1 MRCSGV
7 HFCCD
12 FECTT
17 REPYTVY
24 LATVEDV
31 ESGKQWIFED
41 MNSFIEFLSS
51 IESSTLYFHNGINY
65 DFNFIQWWSYQ
76 HGGFRYKLSK
86 NHLIE
91 FDTDEYELT
100 KTGKVRIQNGQP
112 VKKIIKHKLMDTTL
126 IFAMSL
132 KALGEIVGVE
142 KGLGHIDTPLVREIH
157 DDYWIEDY
165 KDEDDVSIEE
175 RRKGK
180 IHQSN
185 FREDVKRLQWDI
197 YALQDVHVLAEVIRK
212 FNIIDY
218 MKKRKFTI
226 ASIAYQELLTYE
238 PYKIK
243 IDSFTKKKE
252 EFINATNMFAKQ
264 AYKGGISWTNPKY
277 AGVRLK
283 KKGFHLDY
291 TSMYPSIYMNSEQYP
306 LPNNMPV
313 VLKGEEHKTNL
324 FIIHFKNLKA
334 TCKSD
339 RFPLLK
345 KRTESKDDTNVDR
358 YEHEFSGDIALTSPE
373 LEYLYEN
380 YENISYEGNPQIM
393 YYEPNHELMAALRN
407 HGQKWYKVKNNPK
420 NPSERTFA
428 KMMLNTVYGYLG
440 FYGKEIKTYDYQFNN
455 GVVQKILKGSDV
467 TGIKSAEVPA
477 AAFITAYGRVKLAND
492 INKFGIDNV
501 VCCDT
506 DSLFLINFDTL
517 EGIEGI
523 GNELGMLK
531 LEDTFDEIISL
542 KPKTYCTAEQGHIVC
557 QATAGSN
564 YKFKS
569 MDNFKV
575 GELFASK
582 EIARGVGGVG
592 IKYVKKKLGE

>member
-1 MRCSGV
+1 M

-17 REPYTVY
+17 HQPYTVY

-100 KTGKVRIQNGQP
+100 KTGKVRIKNGQP

-126 IFAMSL
+126 IFSMSL
-132 KALGEIVGVE
+132 KALGEIVGVK
-142 KGLGHIDTPLVREIH
+142 KGLGHIETPLVREIH

-165 KDEDDVSIEE
+165 KDEDDVTIEE
-175 RRKGK
+175 RRNGK
-180 IHQSN
+180 IHHSN
-185 FREDVKRLQWDI
+185 FREDVKRLQWDT

-218 MKKRKFTI
+218 MKNRKFTI

-238 PYKIK
+238 PYAKKIE
-243 IDSFTKKKE
+243 SFTKKKE

-334 TCKSD
+334 TCKIN

-373 LEYLYEN
+373 VEYLYEN

-393 YYEPNHELMAALRN
+393 YYEPNHELMAALRE
-407 HGQKWYKVKNNPK
+407 HGHKWYKIKEHPK

-492 INKFGIDNV
+492 INKFGINNV

-506 DSLFLINFDTL
+506 DSLFLINYESID
-517 EGIEGI
+517 GIEGI

-542 KPKTYCTAEQGHIVC
+542 KPKTYCTAEQGQIVC

-592 IKYVKKKLGE
+592 IKYVLKKLGE

>member
-1 MRCSGV
+1 M
-7 HFCCD
+7 HLCCD

-17 REPYTVY
+17 HQPYMVY
-24 LATVEDV
+24 LATIEDV

-65 DFNFIQWWSYQ
+65 DFNFIQWYA
-76 HGGFRYKLSK
+76 YKYGTFKYKISK
-86 NHLIE
+86 YHIIE

-100 KTGKVRIQNGQP
+100 KTGRIMKKNGEP
-112 VKKIIKHKLMDTTL
+112 VKKIIKHRLMDTTQ

-132 KALGEIVGVE
+132 KQLGEIVGVQ
-142 KGLGHIDTPLVREIH
+142 KGLGHIETPLVRSIH
-157 DDYWIEDY
+157 KTYWIEDY
-165 KDEDDVSIEE
+165 PESANVDKET
-175 RRKGK
+175 GK
-180 IHQSN
+180 LGILHIGN
-185 FREDVKRLQWDI
+185 FREDLKSYQWDV

-212 FNIIDY
+212 FDIIKY
-218 MKKRKFTI
+218 MKKRKYTI
-226 ASIAYQELLTYE
+226 ASIAYDELLSYK
-238 PYKIK
+238 PYRDKVK
-243 IDSFTKKKE
+243 SLSKGKE
-252 EFINATNMFAKQ
+252 EFINAINTFAKE
-264 AYKGGISWTNPKY
+264 AYKGGIAWTNPKY
-277 AGVRLK
+277 AGIRLK

-291 TSMYPSIYMNSEQYP
+291 TSMYPSIYMDSERYP
-306 LPNNMPV
+306 LPNNMPLV
-313 VLKGEEHKTNL
+313 TKDKTDL
-324 FIIHFKNLKA
+324 YIVHFKNLKA
-334 TCKSD
+334 KCKIN

-345 KRTESKDDTNVDR
+345 KRTESRDTTNVDGYYR
-358 YEHEFSGDIALTSPE
+358 EFSGDIALTKPE
-373 LEYLYEN
+373 VEYLHEN
-380 YENISYEGNPQIM
+380 YEDITFDSHQIM
-393 YYEPNHELMAALRN
+393 YYEPNHELMAALRI
-407 HGQKWYKVKNNPK
+407 HGQKWYKVKENPK
-420 NPSERTFA
+420 SKSERTFA

-440 FYGKEIKTYDYQFNN
+440 FYGKEIKTYDYEFNN
-455 GVVQKILKGSDV
+455 GVVEKILKGSDV

-506 DSLFLINFDTL
+506 DSLFLINYESID
-517 EGIEGI
+517 GIEGI

-564 YKFKS
+564 YPFKS

-575 GELFASK
+575 GQAFPSK

-592 IKYVKKKLGE
+592 IKYVEKRLGE

>member
-7 HFCCD
+7 HLSCD

-17 REPYTVY
+17 QQPYIVY

-86 NHLIE
+86 HHLIE
-91 FDTDEYELT
+91 FDTDEYEMT
-100 KTGKVRIQNGQP
+100 KTGRIKMKHGQP
-112 VKKIIKHKLMDTTL
+112 VKKIIKHRLMDTTL

-132 KALGEIVGVE
+132 KSLGEIVGVE
-142 KGLGHIDTPLVREIH
+142 KGLGHIETPLVREIH
-157 DDYWIEDY
+157 EDYWIEDY
-165 KDEDDVSIEE
+165 PEDADVELEE
-175 RRKGK
+175 LKRGI
-180 IHQSN
+180 IHYGN
-185 FREDVKRLQWDI
+185 FREDLKENQWDV

-212 FNIIDY
+212 FNVMDY

-226 ASIAYQELLTYE
+226 ASIAYDELLSYK
-238 PYKIK
+238 PYAEKIK
-243 IDSFTKKKE
+243 HVSKKNEDFIDAV
-252 EFINATNMFAKQ
+252 NLFAKR
-264 AYKGGISWTNPKY
+264 AYKGGIAWTNPKY

-291 TSMYPSIYMNSEQYP
+291 TSMYPSIYMDSERYT
-306 LPNNMPV
+306 LPNNIPT
-313 VLKGEEHKTNL
+313 KDKTDL
-324 FIIHFKNLKA
+324 YIVHFRNLKA
-334 TCKSD
+334 KCKID

-358 YEHEFSGDIALTSPE
+358 YEMEFNGDIALTKPE
-373 LEYLYEN
+373 VEYLHEN
-380 YENISYEGNPQIM
+380 YEDISFDSHHIL

-407 HGQKWYKVKNNPK
+407 HGQKWFNVKENPA
-420 NPSERTFA
+420 NDSERTFA

-455 GVVQKILKGSDV
+455 GVVEKILKGTDE

-506 DSLFLINFDTL
+506 DSLFLINYESID
-517 EGIEGI
+517 GIEGI

-569 MDNFKV
+569 MDSFVV
-575 GELFASK
+575 GEEFPSK
-582 EIARGVGGVG
+582 EIARGIGGVG
-592 IKYVKKKLGE
+592 IKYVKKRLGE

>member
-7 HFCCD
+7 HLSCD

-17 REPYTVY
+17 QQPYIVY

-76 HGGFRYKLSK
+76 YGGFRYKLSK
-86 NHLIE
+86 HHLIE
-91 FDTDEYELT
+91 FDTDEYEMT
-100 KTGKVRIQNGQP
+100 KTGRIKMKHGQP
-112 VKKIIKHKLMDTTL
+112 VKKIIKHRLMDTTL

-132 KALGEIVGVE
+132 KSLGEIVGVE
-142 KGLGHIDTPLVREIH
+142 KGLGHIETPLVREIH

-165 KDEDDVSIEE
+165 PEDADVELEE
-175 RRKGK
+175 LKRGK
-180 IHQSN
+180 IHYGN
-185 FREDVKRLQWDI
+185 FREDLKENQWDV

-212 FNIIDY
+212 FNVMDY

-226 ASIAYQELLTYE
+226 ASIAYDELLSYK
-238 PYKIK
+238 PYAEKIK
-243 IDSFTKKKE
+243 HVSKKNEDFIDAV
-252 EFINATNMFAKQ
+252 NLFAKR
-264 AYKGGISWTNPKY
+264 AYKGGIAWTNPKY
-277 AGVRLK
+277 AGIRLN

-306 LPNNMPV
+306 LPNNMPT
-313 VLKGEEHKTNL
+313 KDKTDL
-324 FIIHFKNLKA
+324 YIVHFRNLKA
-334 TCKSD
+334 KCKIN

-358 YEHEFSGDIALTSPE
+358 YEMEFNGDIALTKPE
-373 LEYLYEN
+373 VEYLHEN
-380 YENISYEGNPQIM
+380 YEDISFDSHHIL
-393 YYEPNHELMAALRN
+393 YYEPNVELMAALRE
-407 HGQKWYKVKNNPK
+407 HGNKWFKVKENPS

-455 GVVQKILKGSDV
+455 GVVEKILKGTDE

-492 INKFGIDNV
+492 INKFGINNV

-506 DSLFLINFDTL
+506 DSLFLINVDTL
-517 EGIEGI
+517 DGIEGI
-523 GNELGMLK
+523 GDKLGMLK

-542 KPKTYCTAEQGHIVC
+542 KPKTYCTAEQGQIVC

-569 MDNFKV
+569 MDSFVV
-575 GELFASK
+575 GEEFPSK

-592 IKYVKKKLGE
+592 IKYVKKRLGE